1 MLENQTGKSTIKPEN
16 VVTWATTA
24 AMILGAGYVL
34 YNGLPY
40 VNQIIEMGW
49 YAVAAG
55 VPLALLVFVGLNK
68 DVHKIVWYGWKAAL
82 RWATGRIIE
91 LDPIAIMRGY
101 AEHYDEIIET
111 IKEAMSGFRA
121 QIKNLQKNIEDGK
134 FQIQRSL
141 TLASQAQSLLAKD
154 PSMTK
159 TMELEA
165 FKAGQYEESNKRF
178 QEMEDFLS
186 KHLNTCKEMLEA
198 SVFNKQKLETTIT
211 IKSSERDAML
221 ALRKTMSA
229 FKRLING
236 DDELEMF
243 NRAIEAENQF
253 AAQTLGEFEQFT
265 DDSQSVLQAG
275 RLDKLANKS
284 DAVARIDAWNQKKIE
299 DLKIKTGVRV
309 DSNVS
314 PSSIQQS
321 STSSFDDLFDSE
333 DEKQTSKVS
342 RVQN

>member
-1 MLENQTGKSTIKPEN
+1 MENQSIKNAIKPEN
-16 VVTWATTA
+16 VVTWITTA
-24 AMILGAGYVL
+24 GMVVGAGYVL

-49 YAVAAG
+49 YAIAAG
-55 VPLALLVFVGLNK
+55 VPLAMLIFIGLNK

-82 RWATGRIIE
+82 RWATGMIIE

-101 AEHYDEIIET
+101 AEHYDQIILT
-111 IKEAMSGFRA
+111 IKDAMSGFRG
-121 QIKNLQKNIEDGK
+121 QIKNLEKKIQDGK
-134 FQIQRSL
+134 DQIARSL
-141 TLASQAQSLLAKD
+141 NLASNAQAELKND
-154 PSMTK
+154 PSMAR

-165 FKAGQYEESNKRF
+165 FKAGQFEESNKRF
-178 QEMEDFLS
+178 QDMLDFLS
-186 KHLNTCKEMLEA
+186 KHLNTCKEMLDA
-198 SVFNKQKLETTIT
+198 SVFNKQKLETTIQ

-284 DAVARIDAWNQKKIE
+284 DAIARIDAWNAKKID
-299 DLKIKTGVRV
+299 DLKIKTSGVRV
-309 DSNVS
+309 DA
-314 PSSIQQS
+314 SIN
-321 STSSFDDLFDSE
+321 STSNSQDSSGSFDDLFDS
-333 DEKQTSKVS
+333 DDTAQVSKVS
-342 RVQN
+342 RIQK

>member
-1 MLENQTGKSTIKPEN
+1 MGKSSIKPEN
-16 VVTWATTA
+16 VVTWITTA
-24 AMILGAGYVL
+24 GMVLGAGYVL

-40 VNQIIEMGW
+40 LNQIIEMGW

-55 VPLALLVFVGLNK
+55 VPLALLIFIGLNK
-68 DVHKIVWYGWKAAL
+68 DVHKIVWYAWKAAL

-101 AEHYDEIIET
+101 AEHYDEVIET

-121 QIKNLQKNIEDGK
+121 QIKNLEKNIEDGTT
-134 FQIQRSL
+134 QIQRSL
-141 TLASQAQSLLAKD
+141 TLASKAQELVAKD
-154 PSMTK
+154 SSMSK

-178 QEMEDFLS
+178 QEMREFLT
-186 KHLNTCKEMLEA
+186 KHLNTMKEMLEA
-198 SVFNKQKLETTIT
+198 SVFNKQKLETTIA

-243 NRAIEAENQF
+243 NRAIEVENQF

-284 DAVARIDAWNQKKIE
+284 DAIARIDAWNAKKIE

-309 DSNVS
+309 DSNVGQAQVS
-314 PSSIQQS
+314 QDSS
-321 STSSFDDLFDSE
+321 SSFDDLFDSE
-333 DEKQTSKVS
+333 EQISKVS
-342 RVQN
+342 RA